1 MTFSGLNLAMRGLF
15 ASQHALNITSQNVM
29 NTSNKGYVRR
39 TAEFTS
45 ISTAGIKGVS
55 VAPVRMR
62 DRFLD
67 SKVWNQNSVSN
78 EWSTKNEYYEK
89 IMNVLDEPTEYS
101 INVVKNE
108 FFKAFE
114 DLAKDPSNLSY
125 RTAINQKAYQFTDV
139 LNTMASQLENLQYDL
154 NEQVKVQTEA
164 INVLASEIADLN
176 ALIYKTEIAG
186 GDASYSRDTFEN
198 KIKELSQYAN
208 VEVIEENRGTL
219 INGAKD
225 MRVTVMFGGVV
236 LVDHDHARQLVC
248 EKRIEKK
255 NPEDID
261 GLYRVVTKE
270 GSALDLNTGSLKATI
285 ELRDGT
291 GDSNG
296 TWVKGVV
303 YYEREL
309 NKFARTFA
317 KAFNEGIIDYN
328 GDGVITED
336 EKKNGYADAYVYG
349 DPEATAPAGIRFFTP
364 DGISTEDFINGET
377 DLDAINALYDQVTA
391 KNIKMS
397 VELEN
402 NTDNIISSFID
413 PSYRTDTNSV
423 LELISFRGDTN
434 IFGTGDIDSFVES
447 MVTSIGLDAKTSQ
460 ALNNS
465 HQSLLEQAEN
475 NRSAYSDVSIDEEA
489 TFLVMYQQMYKACAK
504 SIRTFQEIYQSLL
517 AAV

>member
-62 DRFLD
+62 DIFLD

-236 LVDHDHARQLVC
+236 LVDHDNARQLVC

-255 NPEDID
+255 NPEEID

-336 EKKNGYADAYVYG
+336 EKKNG
-349 DPEATAPAGIRFFTP
+349 
-364 DGISTEDFINGET
+364 
-377 DLDAINALYDQVTA
+377 
-391 KNIKMS
+391 
-397 VELEN
+397 
-402 NTDNIISSFID
+402 
-413 PSYRTDTNSV
+413 
-423 LELISFRGDTN
+423 
-434 IFGTGDIDSFVES
+434 
-447 MVTSIGLDAKTSQ
+447 
-460 ALNNS
+460 
-465 HQSLLEQAEN
+465 
-475 NRSAYSDVSIDEEA
+475 
-489 TFLVMYQQMYKACAK
+489 
-504 SIRTFQEIYQSLL
+504 
-517 AAV
+517 